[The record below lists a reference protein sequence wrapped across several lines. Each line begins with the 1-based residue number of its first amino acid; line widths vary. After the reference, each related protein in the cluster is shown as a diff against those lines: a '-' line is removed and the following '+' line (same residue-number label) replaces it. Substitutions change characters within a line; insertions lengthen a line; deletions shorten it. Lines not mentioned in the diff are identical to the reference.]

1 MLNDNILLMSDSYK
15 ASHYK
20 QYPPGT
26 RNIFSYLESRGS
38 DEKEMK
44 QTLFF
49 GLQYLLKRYFV
60 GQVVTL
66 EKIKEAK
73 SYFDLHLG
81 PGVFNENGWLYILEV
96 HNGHLPVVVKA
107 VPEGTVLPTNNVLL
121 TIENTDTNCFWL
133 TNYLETLLSQLW
145 YSCTTSTISYN
156 MKHVILNAL
165 EKSGDPS
172 LIDFKLHDFG
182 CRGVS
187 SMESAAIGGAA
198 HLVNFKGTD
207 TLPALQLLRDYYD
220 SDMAAFSIPAAEHS
234 TITSWGKEN
243 ELEAYR
249 NMLDQYPTGF
259 VAVVSDSYDIY
270 DAVKHMW
277 GGSLRDK
284 VLKRNGVTVIRPDS
298 GDPSKVVP
306 DLLNI
311 LGQRFDVTTND
322 KGYKVLDNHVRVIQ
336 GDGITRNSL
345 SEILDSIMDR
355 GWSADNVAFGSG
367 GGLLQQCN
375 RDTLKFAFKCS
386 SAKINGV
393 DCDVYKQPKTAS
405 WKSSKKGR
413 LKLVKNKMFETVHG
427 SQWATVQENDNE
439 MPNELVEVFK
449 DGKLLVDYNLEEVRF
464 RTLTSK

>member
-1 MLNDNILLMSDSYK
+1 MSDSYK